1 MGPSSLRGSAETVRE
16 RTSVVK
22 VSGKALVVE
31 GQGCVG
37 TSLGQ
42 RSLGGCGE
50 ILQQAWVQLRES
62 LVSAARAGLLCLLG
76 NL

>member
-1 MGPSSLRGSAETVRE
+1 M
-16 RTSVVK
+16 VK

-31 GQGCVG
+31 RQGCLG
-37 TSLGQ
+37 SSLGQ

-50 ILQQAWVQLRES
+50 ILQQAWLQLRES

>member
-16 RTSVVK
+16 GASVVR
-22 VSGKALVVE
+22 VSGEALVVE

-50 ILQQAWVQLRES
+50 LLQQTWVQLRES
-62 LVSAARAGLLCLLG
+62 LVPAARAGLLCLG

>member
-1 MGPSSLRGSAETVRE
+1 M
-16 RTSVVK
+16 
-22 VSGKALVVE
+22 VE

-42 RSLGGCGE
+42 RSLGGCSE
-50 ILQQAWVQLRES
+50 RLQQTWVQLRES
-62 LVSAARAGLLCLLG
+62 LVPAARAGLLCLLG